1 MSVGRRARQ
10 LGLAAAAVL
19 VATAVA
25 IAWPGV
31 DDGGEEATAPVTTV
45 AVSDGTGASTTAT
58 TTAPSDPRDECIAAW
73 DLRRQVGQLVAIA
86 VDGGALGTEAQRV
99 ADLGLGGVLLQ
110 RPAAAGLADGIAA
123 LKSASVIPPL
133 VMADEEGGEV
143 QTLSE
148 VLGPLPSP
156 ARMADAYDP
165 ASARE
170 LVARHAESVAALG
183 VDMVLGPVVD
193 VATPGGGGP
202 LGARVFGA
210 EPATV
215 TEYARAYVEAYE
227 AAGVTTVLKHFPGHG
242 AASGDSHEGPVSV
255 PPTDE
260 LRARDLVPYEALLPE
275 VDAVMVGHLV
285 VPDLTGLAST
295 SQSPEAIDGL
305 LRDEY
310 GFDRLVVTD
319 SLSMGAIAFRTP
331 PTEAAVQAV
340 YAGADMALFVTIED
354 PAAVLDALV
363 AATEGGRIDEA
374 QVVTAVRR
382 VLDQKGLDP
391 CAVPA

>member
-1 MSVGRRARQ
+1 MTVGRLARNLA
-10 LGLAAAAVL
+10 LGAAAVL
-19 VATAVA
+19 IATGVA
-25 IAWPGV
+25 IAWPAVNGNN
-31 DDGGEEATAPVTTV
+31 EETTAPTTN
-45 AVSDGTGASTTAT
+45 GTGPSTTAT
-58 TTAPSDPRDECIAAW
+58 TTAPADPGDECVAAW

-86 VDGGALGTEAQRV
+86 VDGGALEAEAQRV

-110 RPAAAGLADGIAA
+110 RPAAVGLADGIAA
-123 LKSASVIPPL
+123 LKSASVIPTL

-165 ASARE
+165 TATKE

-202 LGARVFGA
+202 LGARVFG
-210 EPATV
+210 EDPATV
-215 TEYARAYVEAYE
+215 TEYAQAYVEAYE

-242 AASGDSHEGPVSV
+242 AASGDSHDGPVSV
-255 PPTDE
+255 PLIDE
-260 LRARDLVPYEALLPE
+260 LRARDLVPYDTLLAE
-275 VDAVMVGHLV
+275 VDAVMVGHVV
-285 VPDLTGLAST
+285 VPDLTGLAAT
-295 SQSPEAIDGL
+295 SQSPEAVDGL

-331 PTEAAVQAV
+331 PTEAAVQAID
-340 YAGADMALFVTIED
+340 AGADLALFVTIDD

-363 AATEGGRIDEA
+363 AAAEAGRLDRA
-374 QVVTAVRR
+374 QVIAAVRR
-382 VLDQKGLDP
+382 VLDQKGIDP

>member
-1 MSVGRRARQ
+1 MTVGRLARNLA
-10 LGLAAAAVL
+10 LGAAAVL
-19 VATAVA
+19 IATGVA
-25 IAWPGV
+25 IAWPAVNGNN
-31 DDGGEEATAPVTTV
+31 EETTAPTTN
-45 AVSDGTGASTTAT
+45 GTGPSTTAT
-58 TTAPSDPRDECIAAW
+58 TTAPADPGDECVAAW

-86 VDGGALGTEAQRV
+86 VDGGALEAEAQRV

-110 RPAAAGLADGIAA
+110 RPAADGLADGIAA

-165 ASARE
+165 AATKE

-202 LGARVFGA
+202 LGARVFG
-210 EPATV
+210 EDPATV

-242 AASGDSHEGPVSV
+242 AASGDSHDGPVSV
-255 PPTDE
+255 PLIDE
-260 LRARDLVPYEALLPE
+260 LRARDLVPYDTLLAE
-275 VDAVMVGHLV
+275 VDAVMVGHVV
-285 VPDLTGLAST
+285 VPDLTGLAAT
-295 SQSPEAIDGL
+295 SQSPEAVDGL

-331 PTEAAVQAV
+331 PTEAAVQAID
-340 YAGADMALFVTIED
+340 AGADLALFVTIDD

-363 AATEGGRIDEA
+363 AAAEAGRLDRA
-374 QVVTAVRR
+374 QVIAAVRR
-382 VLDQKGLDP
+382 VLDQKGIDP